1 MHRFHTYK
9 TDNNNGMVSVTPVHC
24 NKSAVT
30 ILVTL
35 WKPHPSFDRHATLL
49 YINKEKHC
57 EMTEITGVRR
67 EEKP

>member
-1 MHRFHTYK
+1 
-9 TDNNNGMVSVTPVHC
+9 MVSVTPVHC